1 MPSHQ
6 FKAAAD
12 QGSFE
17 WFFLLIDAGND
28 RGIWARHGLN
38 PEFVPAAS
46 SSVQL
51 KSLIESGIKIGF
63 VNAAEVT
70 LARSSG
76 VPVKIV
82 AAYFGET
89 TARIFV
95 AANGAIKTAKD
106 LNGKKIADLVDNFQ
120 NTGTYEV
127 TWNGM
132 NNFGKPVASG
142 VYFYRLQTQNFNETK
157 KLLLMK

>member
-1 MPSHQ
+1 MTEVLGFSIVVSLLIAGSCPLQAQTAQLQKAASMPSHQ
-6 FKAAAD
+6 FKAAAEHC
-12 QGSFE
+12 SFE
-17 WFFLLIDAGND
+17 WFFLLVDAGND

-38 PEFVPAAS
+38 PEFVPAAG
-46 SSVQL
+46 SSVQM

-95 AANGAIKTAKD
+95 AANGAIKTAK
-106 LNGKKIADLVDNFQ
+106 AAFQ
-120 NTGTYEV
+120 
-127 TWNGM
+127 
-132 NNFGKPVASG
+132 
-142 VYFYRLQTQNFNETK
+142 
-157 KLLLMK
+157 